1 VKANEIIFRQ
11 NRVVY
16 VLMIL
21 LAIAGMAWGFME
33 HQRHTAI
40 PEAADSKAAPTAAL
54 PQRQ

>member
-1 VKANEIIFRQ
+1 VRANEIIFRQ

-16 VLMIL
+16 VLMVL
-21 LAIAGMAWGFME
+21 LALLGMAWGFME

-40 PEAADSKAAPTAAL
+40 PEAADGKAPTAAL

>member
-16 VLMIL
+16 VLMVL
-21 LAIAGMAWGFME
+21 LALLGMAWGFME

-40 PEAADSKAAPTAAL
+40 PAADGKAAPTAAL